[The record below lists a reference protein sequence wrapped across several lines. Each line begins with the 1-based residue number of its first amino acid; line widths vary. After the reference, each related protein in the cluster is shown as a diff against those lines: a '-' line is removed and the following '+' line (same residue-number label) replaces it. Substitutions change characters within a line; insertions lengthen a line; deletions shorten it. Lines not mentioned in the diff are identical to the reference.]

1 MSKELFGILA
11 LALSLPISIPVSAQ
25 EEIVARRPELE
36 AIEGEPGL
44 PRVLVIGDSISIG
57 YTLGVRALLRG
68 KANVHR
74 PAENCRHTD
83 IGLEKLEEWLGD
95 QPWDVIHFNWGLHD
109 LKYVDE
115 NWVKMLP
122 GAGGKLVNSPQAY
135 SANLEALVRQLKS
148 SGASLIFAT
157 TTPTPEGADGRIA
170 GDSAKYN
177 KVAKKVMKKH
187 GVPVNDLYEL
197 VRPKLVEVQKE
208 RDVHFVS
215 EGYEVMAMQVAARI
229 ESALK
234 SSPH

>member
-122 GAGGKLVNSPQAY
+122 GRGKAGQLAAGLQRQPGGPGQA
-135 SANLEALVRQLKS
+135 AEEQR
-148 SGASLIFAT
+148 SL
-157 TTPTPEGADGRIA
+157 ADLRHHHPDTGRGGRA
-170 GDSAKYN
+170 HRRRLG
-177 KVAKKVMKKH
+177 
-187 GVPVNDLYEL
+187 
-197 VRPKLVEVQKE
+197 EVQQSRE
-208 RDVHFVS
+208 
-215 EGYEVMAMQVAARI
+215 EGDEEARR
-229 ESALK
+229 
-234 SSPH
+234 SSQRSL